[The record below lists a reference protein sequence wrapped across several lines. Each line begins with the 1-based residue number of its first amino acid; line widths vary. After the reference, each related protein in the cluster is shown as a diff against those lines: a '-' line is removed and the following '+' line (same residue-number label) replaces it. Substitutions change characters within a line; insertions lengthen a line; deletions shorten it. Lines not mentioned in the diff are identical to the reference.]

1 MGNSQQPDKMKLLI
15 NQIKKRMKH
24 IINTLLIFGFENK
37 NIEIGS
43 KRIPIWLIFVIAAKH
58 EKIKQYT

>member
-1 MGNSQQPDKMKLLI
+1 MKLLI
-15 NQIKKRMKH
+15 NQIKKRMRH
-24 IINTLLIFGFENK
+24 MINTLLIFGFENK